1 MNENT
6 YEKSL
11 VKIDNNI
18 FSKIKMFFRNLL
30 KNNNTQEKIVN
41 QNILEEQKESN
52 PILKTNFINNIKIQE
67 KKVNLRLK
75 KMQKDLENGNIME
88 EDLCEQE
95 LQELREL
102 YLQQIEEKKQSIE
115 NYKNRILKIK
125 AQLS

>member
-75 KMQKDLENGNIME
+75 KMQKDLENGNIIE